1 MSKRNY
7 THFRELEP
15 QIIAMREEGMS
26 RTQIAE
32 ELGLTWKQVDNWVAR
47 YNKRMST
54 LASGMPSKRKGR
66 PRTRPLTRTEEYER
80 QLYRNDRNTIIKE
93 DMKGIMKGKDEAKN
107 AIKMLNSAWG
117 IIHKKNHAL
126 LSRV

>member
-1 MSKRNY
+1 MSKRKY

-32 ELGLTWKQVDNWVAR
+32 ELGLTWRQVDNWVAR

-66 PRTRPLTRTEEYER
+66 PRTRPLTKTEEYEKEISR
-80 QLYRNDRNTIIKE
+80 LEMENKLLRDFLQLTERK
-93 DMKGIMKGKDEAKN
+93 
-107 AIKMLNSAWG
+107 
-117 IIHKKNHAL
+117 
-126 LSRV
+126 

>member
-32 ELGLTWKQVDNWVAR
+32 ELGLTWKQVDNWVVR
-47 YNKRMST
+47 YNKRMSI

-66 PRTRPLTRTEEYER
+66 PRTRPLTTTEEYEKEIAR
-80 QLYRNDRNTIIKE
+80 LEMENKLLRDFLQLTERK
-93 DMKGIMKGKDEAKN
+93 
-107 AIKMLNSAWG
+107 
-117 IIHKKNHAL
+117 
-126 LSRV
+126 